1 MQAYV
6 PLVFAFPWRVKR
18 LPTAFVQWDQQPFV
32 RYAQIRTHCTSH
44 GIREGD
50 GQHWLRRQKQY
61 GPSWSLGPSAIRSQ
75 GRLALLPWTAA
86 VSAEKIVSARR
97 AAPAAGHSACIDD
110 DTPCTASRS
119 HASSYA
125 HSCCACTQ
133 TADTISGPSCPQK
146 YVPLCERSQQLTPLA
161 PHDPQPHPSAPEEVA
176 KNFDNF
182 RKILETGPHFDPAK
196 LKPFSLESSQPKAGG
211 SASSSAKA
219 DAVDTLFD
227 LPPRFWNT
235 PSMRMSPAEMDA
247 VQVRVYLRPTN
258 YSSPEVPVCLTRF
271 VQKSR

>member
-1 MQAYV
+1 MVVRSVSDSLPGTPGPPSLDGGRFGRNDLCQHV
-6 PLVFAFPWRVKR
+6 ERR
-18 LPTAFVQWDQQPFV
+18 LPLATPRALTTTHL
-32 RYAQIRTHCTSH
+32 AQLAVAMLRPTLIRAAHVH
-44 GIREGD
+44 KPLIRFPD
-50 GQHWLRRQKQY
+50 
-61 GPSWSLGPSAIRSQ
+61 
-75 GRLALLPWTAA
+75 
-86 VSAEKIVSARR
+86 RR
-97 AAPAAGHSACIDD
+97 APK
-110 DTPCTASRS
+110 T
-119 HASSYA
+119 
-125 HSCCACTQ
+125 
-133 TADTISGPSCPQK
+133 
-146 YVPLCERSQQLTPLA
+146 

-247 VQVRVYLRPTN
+247 VQSGGASL
-258 YSSPEVPVCLTRF
+258 F
-271 VQKSR
+271 D

>member
-1 MQAYV
+1 MPRKV
-6 PLVFAFPWRVKR
+6 RDSLRAFP
-18 LPTAFVQWDQQPFV
+18 
-32 RYAQIRTHCTSH
+32 
-44 GIREGD
+44 
-50 GQHWLRRQKQY
+50 
-61 GPSWSLGPSAIRSQ
+61 
-75 GRLALLPWTAA
+75 
-86 VSAEKIVSARR
+86 
-97 AAPAAGHSACIDD
+97 
-110 DTPCTASRS
+110 
-119 HASSYA
+119 
-125 HSCCACTQ
+125 
-133 TADTISGPSCPQK
+133 
-146 YVPLCERSQQLTPLA
+146 QLTSLA

-182 RKILETGPHFDPAK
+182 RKIFETGPHFDPAK
-196 LKPFSLESSQPKAGG
+196 LKPFSLESSAPKAGG

-271 VQKSR
+271 VQKSI